1 MNLIAI
7 DPGTTKSGYIVLSD
21 GQVTSGEVA
30 DNAHLEYLLRTTD
43 HFKDLDHCVIE
54 MIASYGM
61 PVGRE
66 VFETCVWIGRFMAAF
81 GPSKCDRMFRGD
93 VKRHLCQSPRAK
105 DPHVWQALLDRY
117 GPGKEKAV
125 GSKKNPGPLYGI
137 TSHQRAALAVAV
149 CWIDGVRSKVSI
161 EKTEA
166 SE

>member
-7 DPGTTKSGYIVLSD
+7 DPGTTKSGVIEICD
-21 GQVTSGEVA
+21 GRIHGHIF
-30 DNAHLEYLLRTTD
+30 DNEDLELYLHDAAFVEAR
-43 HFKDLDHCVIE
+43 HRCIIE

-149 CWIDGVRSKVSI
+149 CWIDGIRSKVSI
-161 EKTEA
+161 EQTEA

>member
-1 MNLIAI
+1 MRIIAI
-7 DPGTTKSGYIVLSD
+7 DPGTTESGVVAMD
-21 GQVTSGEVA
+21 GSSVTAAYVWPNAELEAYLTGHRAEEQVI
-30 DNAHLEYLLRTTD
+30 
-43 HFKDLDHCVIE
+43 IE

-81 GPSKCDRMFRGD
+81 GPERCDRMFRGD

-117 GPGKEKAV
+117 GPGKEIAV

-137 TSHQRAALAVAV
+137 TSHQRAALAVGV
-149 CWIDGVRSKVSI
+149 CWLDGVRSKI
-161 EKTEA
+161 EITKEPA
-166 SE
+166 A